1 MSGYQFLSIEKSH
14 FLYCSLLTVSAMDVV
29 TAYEYVFVGKYQRTV
44 KHKSNKIKGLKIP
57 LGQGLACAI
66 SNGKIKTAKSTIYST
81 LVKSLANYKA
91 LITLKDWDMV
101 EANQS
106 LKNPLLISF

>member
-14 FLYCSLLTVSAMDVV
+14 FLYCSLLTVVYV
-29 TAYEYVFVGKYQRTV
+29 TAYEYVVVGKYQRTV

-66 SNGKIKTAKSTIYST
+66 SNGKIKTTKSTIYST
-81 LVKSLANYKA
+81 LVKSLVKYKA